1 MKGCT
6 NLYLNLFL
14 TEQPKSQSFD
24 FGKIGEV
31 QGETTETVV
40 TARIQ
45 EGRGDEKRGQ
55 VILSSRLVTFLSCLR
70 CFILQNEIV
79 CIAARCN
86 HCYQKARAILILCF
100 DADVFNLLTF
110 TEEAERE
117 ISVKDIWGSLKE
129 SFVNEKIIEK
139 TENEFIHYQSHMIGH
154 VESVTI
160 EEASECVGED
170 QQQTNTTLRRSRR
183 ARKKA
188 NFEEFMY

>member
-139 TENEFIHYQSHMIGH
+139 TENEFIHYQFHMIGH
-154 VESVTI
+154 VE
-160 EEASECVGED
+160 
-170 QQQTNTTLRRSRR
+170 
-183 ARKKA
+183 
-188 NFEEFMY
+188 